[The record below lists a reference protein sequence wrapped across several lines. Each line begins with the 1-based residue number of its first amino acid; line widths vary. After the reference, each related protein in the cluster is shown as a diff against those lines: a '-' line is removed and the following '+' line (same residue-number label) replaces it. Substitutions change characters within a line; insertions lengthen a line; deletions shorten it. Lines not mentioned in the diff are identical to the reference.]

1 MAGSEYFRPKMLK
14 NRGLEKGEDM
24 QKKMWIKL
32 IMLLVIPGMLF
43 TISCSKKKVEPSAPE
58 PAIVE
63 EEPVVDTSAQDAARA
78 RALEEERLAQ
88 EAAAARESFVNEKVY
103 FAFDSSVIDA
113 AAQYV
118 LNEKAAWLRENPQAT
133 IIIEGHCD
141 ERGTN
146 DYNLALG
153 DRRANSVKTYLVDLG
168 VSPSRMTTISYGEE
182 RLADPT
188 NHDKNRRAQFVIE

>member
-1 MAGSEYFRPKMLK
+1 
-14 NRGLEKGEDM
+14 M
-24 QKKMWIKL
+24 QKKIWIKL

-63 EEPVVDTSAQDAARA
+63 EEPMVDTSAEDAARA
-78 RALEEERLAQ
+78 RALEEERLAE
-88 EAAAARESFVNEKVY
+88 EAEAARESFVNEKVY
-103 FAFDSSVIDA
+103 FEFDSSVIDSTA
-113 AAQYV
+113 AFV
-118 LNEKAAWLRENPQAT
+118 LNAKAEWLRANPQAT

-153 DRRANSVKTYLVDLG
+153 DRRANSVKTFLVDVG
-168 VSPSRMTTISYGEE
+168 ISPSRMTTISYGEE

-188 NHDKNRRAQFVIE
+188 DHAKNRRAQFVIE